1 MDTASARNRVGALW
15 VVVGVLGGASQA
27 WAAPEPGFQF
37 REASGC
43 AGLTLYTWNDERT
56 EVLILTV
63 DQSHI
68 ALPNGDSTFGLGLAS
83 EGVAVRVEMTDEP
96 RDDFP
101 YCSNEEST
109 PVRPVVWTAAS
120 GRVRVTVARRPR
132 APFSPVTVQLERL
145 VLNGPAGAQVRQRKE
160 VRFTAAI
167 GDPIR

>member
-1 MDTASARNRVGALW
+1 MVGALL
-15 VVVGVLGGASQA
+15 VVAAVVALGGASRA
-27 WAAPEPGFQF
+27 SVAAAEPGFQF

-43 AGLTLYTWNDERT
+43 EGLTLYTWNDERT
-56 EVLILTV
+56 EVLILTI
-63 DQSHI
+63 DQSRI
-68 ALPNGDSTFGLGLAS
+68 ALPNGESTFGLGPAS
-83 EGVAVRVEMTDEP
+83 EGVAVRVEVTDAP

-101 YCSNEEST
+101 YCSSEQGT
-109 PVRPVVWTAAS
+109 PVRPILWTAAS

-145 VLNGPAGAQVRQRKE
+145 VLNGPAGAQVAQRKE